1 MKVRYTENHETL
13 IKETRDNSKKWKDI
27 PCSLFGRI
35 NIVKVAILPKANYR
49 FNKIPIKLPM
59 TFFQR
64 TRAKFLKFIR
74 NHKRARIAKAL
85 LRKKNKPEGIIC
97 QAFRQ
102 YYKATGIDLIGI

>member
-74 NHKRARIAKAL
+74 NHKRARIAKAIL
-85 LRKKNKPEGIIC
+85 KKKNKARGIIIPD
-97 QAFRQ
+97 QTN
-102 YYKATGIDLIGI
+102 ATKLQ